1 MEAEF
6 SRVNTLISGWPQFNV
21 HFYDKMRKQNSRSA
35 MSQLKND
42 CVLSVPRDIEGYL
55 FKQQYDLSLFAHNAS
70 LGNATQSQ
78 QYVMDTVDAKFEKLR
93 DSVYKLGLSM
103 EQFRSMV
110 EAQALFE
117 WSPEVCLA
125 LCTRF
130 CSWVVAEDEGEDTV
144 S

>member
-1 MEAEF
+1 M
-6 SRVNTLISGWPQFNV
+6 
-21 HFYDKMRKQNSRSA
+21 
-35 MSQLKND
+35 
-42 CVLSVPRDIEGYL
+42 
-55 FKQQYDLSLFAHNAS
+55 
-70 LGNATQSQ
+70 GNATQSQ

-130 CSWVVAEDEGEDTV
+130 CSWVVAEDEGEDST
-144 S
+144 SARGSFIGKLPGSKRTSSLNPLFAQAE